1 MQAVIIFYQID
12 YILIRQL
19 HSNVQQRF
27 IGMKGWILYKYA
39 QEELWPDAYEIH
51 RLIETARKRNID
63 IKVVKP
69 EQIDLIVTREDRK
82 STLLDGEIVSLP
94 DFLLPRTGAGTT
106 YFAMAV
112 IRHLERLGVHTFN
125 SAHSIDT
132 VKDKLYSQQ
141 ILAENNIPVPR
152 TMLAKYPVNVDLVE
166 KYIGFPLVIKTIS
179 GSRGK
184 GVYLS
189 ESKASFN
196 DLMPLIHS
204 TDPKLNIILQEF
216 IQTSKGR
223 DLRVFVLGGRPI
235 ACIERTSRDG
245 NFKANFSTGGHVKSY
260 AMTPEIEWL
269 ATETARI
276 FGLDIAG
283 IDLLF
288 DGNHFKV
295 CEANSSPGFHGIESC
310 CDIDIAEEIYNF
322 ITIRL
327 GMFND

>member
-1 MQAVIIFYQID
+1 
-12 YILIRQL
+12 
-19 HSNVQQRF
+19 
-27 IGMKGWILYKYA
+27 MKGWILYKYA
-39 QEELWPDAYEIH
+39 QKELWPDAYEIH
-51 RLIETARKRNID
+51 RLIETARKRNIE
-63 IKVVKP
+63 IQVVRP

-82 STLLDGEIVSLP
+82 SILLDGEIVSLP

-106 YFAMAV
+106 YFGMAV
-112 IRHLERLGVHTFN
+112 IRHLERLGVRTFN

-141 ILAENNIPVPR
+141 ILAENNIPVPK

-166 KYIGFPLVIKTIS
+166 KYLGFPLVIKTIS

-189 ESKASFN
+189 ENKASFN

-235 ACIERTSRDG
+235 ACIERTSVNG

-260 AMTPEIEWL
+260 GMTPEIEWL

-276 FGLDIAG
+276 FNLDIAG

-288 DGNHFKV
+288 DGNHFRV
-295 CEANSSPGFHGIESC
+295 CEANSSPGFQGIESC
-310 CDIDIAEEIYNF
+310 CDIDIADEIYNF
-322 ITIRL
+322 IKIRL
-327 GMFND
+327 GVFDD